1 MRRVFGVQNAGFIDS
16 VIAEHLIDFRINY
29 TLKTSTDGS
38 IFDQPSRVL
47 NLDDAALVRLIE
59 SVISVETAYP
69 LQNGQKDQV
78 DGLITGGVRNL
89 QFLEAPVSQDLQG
102 NTTLSNPG
110 PTPQITPVPTPP
122 TPTPTPSP
130 VAKLRHQLRLD
141 WRHRSRHQY

>member
-1 MRRVFGVQNAGFIDS
+1 MRRVFSVQNAGFIDS

-29 TLKTSTDGS
+29 TLKPSADGS

-78 DGLITGGVRNL
+78 DGLITVGVRNL
-89 QFLEAPVSQDLQG
+89 QFLEAPVSQDSQG
-102 NTTLSNPG
+102 NATLSNPG
-110 PTPQITPVPTPP
+110 PTPQIRLCR
-122 TPTPTPSP
+122 SFG
-130 VAKLRHQLRLD
+130 ADLRFSDRLPLSANLLISIC
-141 WRHRSRHQY
+141 HH